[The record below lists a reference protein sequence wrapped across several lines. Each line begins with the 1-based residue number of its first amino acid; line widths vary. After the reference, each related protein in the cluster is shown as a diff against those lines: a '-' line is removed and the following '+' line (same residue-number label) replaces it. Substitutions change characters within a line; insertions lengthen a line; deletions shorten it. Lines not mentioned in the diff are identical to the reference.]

1 MKTFA
6 KAQLS
11 AFLGGI
17 VDYLAMLFFTE
28 VVRIFYTYSI
38 AISGIIGAI
47 VNFTLNRVWTFN
59 ATHTKKRTQLPK
71 FVIMV
76 AGSIMLKSS
85 GTYVVTTFL
94 GIDYKISRII
104 VDLIVSL
111 GFNFTLQKLWVF
123 KSNHSS

>member
-11 AFLGGI
+11 AFIGGI

>member
-17 VDYLAMLFFTE
+17 VDYLVMLFFTE
-28 VVRIFYTYSI
+28 IVGIFYTYSI
-38 AISGIIGAI
+38 VVGGIIGAI
-47 VNFTLNRVWTFN
+47 VNFSLNRMWTFN
-59 ATHTKKRTQLPK
+59 ATDTKKRVQLPK
-71 FVIMV
+71 FVLMV
-76 AGSIMLKSS
+76 AGSILLKSS
-85 GTYVVTTFL
+85 GTYAFTNYF

-104 VDLIVSL
+104 VDLVVSL